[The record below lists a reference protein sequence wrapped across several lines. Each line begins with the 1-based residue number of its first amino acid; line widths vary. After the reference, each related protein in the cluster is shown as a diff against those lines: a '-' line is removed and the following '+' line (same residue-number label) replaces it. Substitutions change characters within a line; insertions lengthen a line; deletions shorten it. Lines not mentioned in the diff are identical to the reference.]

1 MYIERALTPTLRE
14 AVNAFPSVLLTGPR
28 QSGKTTLLRQ
38 VYGEDY
44 AYVTFDDPLE
54 RDFALTDPNGFLDRF
69 AGQPLIL
76 DEIQYVPELLPYLKM
91 RIDAGLTP
99 TGERLGHWLLTGSQQ
114 FELMRNLTESL
125 AGRIAILDLYPL
137 SAREHP
143 PASLAEAIWL
153 GGYPI
158 PALHPERR
166 DLWTRSYI
174 RTYLERDVRQ
184 IKNVG
189 DLRAFEQFL
198 GLCAA
203 LHGQEHHK
211 AGLARDCGISQPTV
225 AAWMGV
231 LEASFV
237 VTLLPPYFRNFG
249 KRLIKTPKL
258 YFLDP
263 AMVTTLTRQPDGAAA
278 LAGPMGGALFE
289 GWVVTEAVKAFAAR
303 GRKPDLFYW
312 RSQDGLEVDLLIL
325 AGGRL
330 HPVEIKLTATPTARH
345 VEPLNRL
352 KTLLGEEAAREGV
365 LVCTSA
371 EERPLP
377 GGNRVIPWQ
386 AFPSWISSLPG
397 LGGLGNQG
405 R

>member
-14 AVNAFPSVLLTGPR
+14 AVNAFPAVLLTGPR

-38 VYGEDY
+38 VYGDAY

-69 AGQPLIL
+69 AGKPLIL

-99 TGERLGHWLLTGSQQ
+99 TGEHLGRWLLTGSQQ

-125 AGRIAILDLYPL
+125 AGRVAILDLYPL

-143 PASLAEAIWL
+143 PASLTKAIWL
-153 GGYPI
+153 GGYPV

-263 AMVTTLTRQPDGAAA
+263 ALVTTLTRQPDGAAA

-289 GWVVTEAVKAFAAR
+289 GWVVTEAIKAFAAR

-352 KTLLGEEAAREGV
+352 KTVLGEEAAREGV

-377 GGNRVIPWQ
+377 GANRMIPWQ
-386 AFPSWISSLPG
+386 TFPSWISTLLG
-397 LGGLGNQG
+397 LG
-405 R
+405 

>member
-1 MYIERALTPTLRE
+1 MYIERTLTPTLRE
-14 AVNAFPSVLLTGPR
+14 AVNAFPAVLLTGPR

-38 VYGEDY
+38 VYGEAF

-54 RDFALTDPNGFLDRF
+54 RDFAQGDPNGFLDQF
-69 AGQPLIL
+69 AGKPMIL
-76 DEIQYVPELLPYLKM
+76 DEIQYVPELMPYLKM

-99 TGERLGHWLLTGSQQ
+99 NGGGLGRWLLTGSQQ

-125 AGRIAILDLYPL
+125 AGRVAILDLYPL
-137 SAREHP
+137 SAREHA
-143 PASLAEAIWL
+143 PASLSEAIWV

-158 PALHPERR
+158 PALYPERR
-166 DLWTRSYI
+166 DLWARSYI

-198 GLCAA
+198 ALCAS
-203 LHGQEHHK
+203 LHGQECHK

-225 AAWMGV
+225 GAWLGV

-237 VTLLPPYFRNFG
+237 ITLLPPYFRNFG

-263 AMVTTLTRQPDGAAA
+263 LLVTTLTRQPNGAAA
-278 LAGPMGGALFE
+278 LAGPMGGALLE
-289 GWVVTEAVKAFAAR
+289 GWVVTEAIKAFAAV
-303 GRKPDLFYW
+303 GRKPDLYFW

-330 HPVEIKLTATPTARH
+330 HPVEIKLTATPTVRH
-345 VEPLNRL
+345 VAPLNRL
-352 KTLLGEEAAREGV
+352 KSLLGEEAASEGI
-365 LVCTSA
+365 LVCTSM
-371 EERPLP
+371 ESRQLP
-377 GGNRVIPWQ
+377 GTNRSIPWQ
-386 AFPSWISSLPG
+386 EFPHWISRLPG
-397 LGGLGNQG
+397 MG
-405 R
+405 

>member
-1 MYIERALTPTLRE
+1 MYIERTLTPTLRE
-14 AVNAFPSVLLTGPR
+14 AVNAFPAVLLTGPR

-38 VYGEDY
+38 VYGEAF

-54 RDFALTDPNGFLDRF
+54 RDFAQGDPNGFLDQF
-69 AGQPLIL
+69 AGKPMIL
-76 DEIQYVPELLPYLKM
+76 DEIQYVPELMPYLKM

-99 TGERLGHWLLTGSQQ
+99 NGGGLGRWLLTGSQQ

-125 AGRIAILDLYPL
+125 AGRVAILDLYPL
-137 SAREHP
+137 SAREHA
-143 PASLAEAIWL
+143 PASLSEAIWV

-158 PALHPERR
+158 PALYPERR
-166 DLWTRSYI
+166 DLWARSYI

-198 GLCAA
+198 GLCAS
-203 LHGQEHHK
+203 LHGQECHK

-225 AAWMGV
+225 GAWLGV

-237 VTLLPPYFRNFG
+237 ITLLPPYFRNFG

-263 AMVTTLTRQPDGAAA
+263 LLVTTLTRQPNGAAA
-278 LAGPMGGALFE
+278 LAGPMGGALLE
-289 GWVVTEAVKAFAAR
+289 GWVVTEAIKAFAAV
-303 GRKPDLFYW
+303 GRKPDLYFW

-330 HPVEIKLTATPTARH
+330 HPVEIKLTATPTVRH
-345 VEPLNRL
+345 VAPLNRL
-352 KTLLGEEAAREGV
+352 KSLLGEEAASEGI
-365 LVCTSA
+365 LVCTSM
-371 EERPLP
+371 ESRQLP
-377 GGNRVIPWQ
+377 GTNRSIPWQ
-386 AFPSWISSLPG
+386 EFPHWISRLPG
-397 LGGLGNQG
+397 MG
-405 R
+405 